1 MPCRLVDRSGRK
13 LKDDDVVKVMGERDI
28 LAIFFDNSGIIVPED
43 LDACLGKCGKLLE
56 TDASDSSAKLDISG
70 IPKHYWF
77 PVAGLESPDSAM
89 TAQGILGNHLSE
101 SIPLE
106 LTEQLFQDDRF
117 KDITFK
123 LDDGEIRAHRN
134 VLAASS
140 CVFKAMLS
148 GSMTEARSGEI
159 TISNVQGASVRTFL
173 RLLYTGQVDP
183 VDWKGSCAADLE
195 LARLAK
201 QESCAVDS
209 KPSNKVPVQILL
221 ELARLAKQYMIDGV
235 IRLVVEAAKGRL
247 AEAGDHDTETIQV
260 VLAAAISEDLGAIR
274 AAAIEAAKAS
284 RNMRE
289 LYEKR
294 SLLPAVQVE
303 LQAIWPPA
311 PRLIKRRRLE

>member
-1 MPCRLVDRSGRK
+1 M
-13 LKDDDVVKVMGERDI
+13 KDNDVVRVMGERDV

-43 LDACLGKCGKLLE
+43 LDACVGKYGKVLE
-56 TDASDSSAKLDISG
+56 TDTSDSSAKVDISG
-70 IPKHYWF
+70 ITKHYWF

-89 TAQGILGNHLSE
+89 TTQGILGNRLSE

-123 LDDGEIRAHRN
+123 LDDGEVRAHRN

-140 CVFKAMLS
+140 CVFRAMLS
-148 GSMTEARSGEI
+148 GSMTEARTGDI
-159 TISNVQGASVRTFL
+159 TISNVQGASARTFL

-183 VDWKGSCAADLE
+183 VDWK
-195 LARLAK
+195 
-201 QESCAVDS
+201 ESCADDS
-209 KPSNKVPVQILL
+209 KPSNKVPLQVLL
-221 ELARLAKQYMIDGV
+221 ELARLAKQYMVDGV
-235 IRLVVEAAKGRL
+235 IQLVVEAAKNRL

-274 AAAIEAAKAS
+274 AAAIEAAKGS

-289 LYEKR
+289 LYEKQD
-294 SLLPAVQVE
+294 LLPAVQAE

-311 PRLIKRRRLE
+311 LQLIKRRRLE